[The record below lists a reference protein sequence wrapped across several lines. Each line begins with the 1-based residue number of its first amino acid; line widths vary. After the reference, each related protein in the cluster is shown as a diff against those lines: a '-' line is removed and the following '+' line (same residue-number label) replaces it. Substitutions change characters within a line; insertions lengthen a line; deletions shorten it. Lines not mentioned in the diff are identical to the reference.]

1 MADRDMLPGAYTAS
15 GWSREAVM
23 PETAFDDLSEH
34 RQAVLSFVTRLVGN
48 RTLGEDL
55 TQETFLR
62 ATRTGKGHRG
72 EASKRSWLCAIALN
86 LARDHFRASGRNPQT
101 TPDEEVMRHIRSDD
115 EDAETG
121 VLKKEMADCIPEY
134 LFRLPAS
141 QHDVVALHDM
151 ADLSHREIAVQL
163 RISEE
168 NSRVLL
174 HRGRSALRD
183 ILEKNCVLSLGSDA
197 VPCER
202 PPRSGVSE

>member
-1 MADRDMLPGAYTAS
+1 MTKP
-15 GWSREAVM
+15 
-23 PETAFDDLSEH
+23 AFDDLAEH
-34 RQAVLSFVTRLVGN
+34 RQAVLSFVMRLVGN
-48 RTLGEDL
+48 AALADDL
-55 TQETFLR
+55 TQEAFLR

-86 LARDHFRASGRNPQT
+86 LVRDHFRASGRRPDT
-101 TPDEEVMRHIRSDD
+101 TSDEEVLRHIRSGD

-121 VLKKEMADCIPEY
+121 VLKKEMADCVAGY

-151 ADLSHREIAVQL
+151 AGLSHREIAVQL
-163 RISEE
+163 RISEQ

-174 HRGRSALRD
+174 HRGRSALRE
-183 ILEKNCVLSLGSDA
+183 ILEENCVLSVGSDA

-202 PPRSGVSE
+202 PPRSGTRE